1 MPPSIPAYVNKA
13 LLIWGR
19 EDAGLSIEQ
28 AAKKVRVKV
37 ERLKAWEDGERK
49 PSVAQLKALG
59 RVYRRPI
66 AVFFLANPLAAFRPM
81 HDYRRLAG
89 REEGFE
95 SPELHYQV
103 RRAHERR
110 ALALEL
116 VEVLGESVLPMALR
130 IQLTDDHEAAGRA
143 VRDFLGVTVQQQR
156 AWHDAREAF
165 NEWRAA
171 LERNGVLVF
180 QTVNVPVS
188 EARGFSIS
196 EQPFP
201 VVAVNRKDALY
212 GRIFTLVHELT
223 HLAVERGG
231 LCDLREG
238 GARSADDER
247 VEVFC
252 NAVAAAALM
261 PAQAVLDHTLVRTS
275 TGQRQAWSDEELDTL
290 SRDFR
295 VSSEAALRR
304 LLTLGRT
311 TKAFYE
317 HKRRE
322 YLQAPPPDKTRVG
335 RIARYADALSTGGR
349 LFAGLVLRGYYEERI
364 TSSDVAD
371 ALNLGLKHLGHLEQA
386 LAAARPTV

>member
-1 MPPSIPAYVNKA
+1 MRPSIPAYVNGA
-13 LLIWGR
+13 LLTWAR
-19 EDAGLSIEQ
+19 EDAGFSIEQ
-28 AAKKVRVKV
+28 AAKKLHVKV
-37 ERLKAWEDGERK
+37 ERLEAWEQGERK
-49 PSVAQLKALG
+49 PSVAQVKALG
-59 RVYRRPI
+59 RIYHRPI
-66 AVFFLANPLAAFRPM
+66 AVFFLESPPAAFRPM

-116 VEVLGESVLPMALR
+116 LEVLGDTAAPMALR
-130 IQLTDDHEAAGRA
+130 IQLTDDHEAAGRK
-143 VRDFLGVTVQQQR
+143 VRDFLGVTVHQQR
-156 AWHDAREAF
+156 GWHDAREAF
-165 NEWRAA
+165 NGWRAA
-171 LERNGVLVF
+171 IEQRDVLVF
-180 QTVNVPVS
+180 QAVKVPVS

-196 EQPFP
+196 EQPLP
-201 VVAVNRKDALY
+201 VIAVNRKDALY
-212 GRIFTLVHELT
+212 GRIFSLMHELA
-223 HLAVERGG
+223 HLAVQRGG

-238 GARSADDER
+238 GARAADDEQ

-261 PAQAVLDHTLVRTS
+261 PAQAVLDHPVVQTS
-275 TGQRQAWSDEELDTL
+275 KGQRQEWSDEELDSL

-295 VSSEAALRR
+295 VSREATLRR

-322 YLQAPPPDKTRVG
+322 YLQAPPPEG
-335 RIARYADALSTGGR
+335 SGGGPIQPYADALSTGGR

-371 ALNLGLKHLGHLEQA
+371 ALNLGLKHLGRLEQA
-386 LAAARPTV
+386 LTAARPTV